1 MDPKVILFD
10 EPTSALDP
18 EMIQEVLK
26 VIRDVAKSGKTM
38 VIVSHEMNFIY
49 DICDKVIF
57 LEDGKVLQEGAPSDV
72 LINTDNERIKQFV
85 SKVNFVE
92 RYVNQYSI

>member
-1 MDPKVILFD
+1 MILFD